1 MKNVKSALLIAAL
14 VALARA
20 QEHTISI
27 EENVPAL
34 CCGTFDQAK
43 PDYTDTGYI
52 KSAVCN
58 ENGEEGYAWQ
68 IRSDEPVDANL
79 LFRYSLDGNTP
90 TAAVATINGLSAVQF
105 DFEGTGVPSVWTDKA
120 VNVTLVPG
128 SNVLMVSGTGVLPL
142 IDHVS
147 ITVVGTRIEGE
158 RCGLRAPVLQE
169 LSEGTCI
176 DSSIVVQTA
185 RDNYTGTGYIDIVAG
200 QVFRYSVEAYAM
212 EKSPVLLRYTNDGL
226 PVSLQVFVNGYQYGL
241 VTLRQTRPASWEI
254 YNFELQLSR
263 GENEIKFMPNAGG
276 GPASLDY
283 FMVYGAEA
291 ARGRGCDMPAT
302 VYQEG
307 DPGTCKPG
315 PIETLVAGYSGPGYL
330 TSNGEMLTWQVRA
343 FSFVKAAATIR
354 YSNPDGF
361 TVTGSAFPVKGTGD
375 WSWETYEFEVSLIPG
390 GNMIRLPANDMG
402 AIDYLMIANAKTGGD
417 CDYEMKMLQE
427 ENPSLCTAGTVMTT
441 TANFTGPG
449 YTAYA
454 DASFTV
460 SLIVTA
466 PGTIELAIRY
476 IHPTAMRWNVEV
488 DGVTIPMTIL
498 PASPAD
504 QWSVALAEG
513 LPVTTGSKLFVL
525 SGEEANGGA
534 ATGGVDVDY
543 VMLYP
548 QTAEIRELD
557 CGNSAFIIQ
566 EDEKG
571 FCDAHGVV
579 DVDHEGYT
587 GTGFTNVHNQLNH
600 NITWNIVVYE
610 ASRAVLHFR
619 YAHGGGSSR
628 RANFYVASHGVE
640 EMHLDLDMLPT
651 GSWSTWEIQ
660 QGAQIELAAG
670 PNTLILS
677 SDTNDGLANI
687 DYVMLVTDAVL
698 VADDCE
704 APTII
709 IQEDE
714 AGFCGVDGETVHGS
728 VGTGAGYT
736 NLDNTINSG
745 IYYSVFAYA
754 ETTANVSFHYANG
767 DTSANPNR
775 EGELAVGDEVYS
787 FIMTP
792 TGSWTTWRMVTI
804 NNVRLPPGVNR
815 VTALSKSAAGLGHVD
830 YLMFQVDS
838 LVRADDCLNPS
849 LVIQE
854 EEEGY
859 CGSDGVIEV
868 EHNGHSGTGYT
879 NTHNNAG
886 HNITWN
892 ARAYAS
898 TNATLTIRYA
908 NGGDTDRH
916 GLIIVNGEIVSLATM
931 SPTGGWTTWGLDVVP
946 NVPLT
951 LGSNKVVMTSIMD
964 AGLAN
969 VDYLMIASP
978 VRVSRDNCAGPSIVV
993 QEEETGYCSSDG
1005 SIEIELDGTGFVAG
1019 SHGITWSVL
1028 AYSQTKANL
1037 TIRFRN
1043 AGQDRLANVN
1053 INYVFHSA
1061 IRTPPTTGWEF
1072 VVVSDVIFQAGPN
1085 QIELSP
1091 AVNAEGLANVD
1102 FLMVSPEAP
1111 VLADSCAEP
1120 TVVIQEEELGIC
1132 AYDGILETNLDTRY
1146 VNAHNTRGAAVTWSV
1161 RAYDTTWATITFR
1174 YASGSLVDR
1183 HATLSVNG
1191 IHHSNVT
1198 MSPTGD
1204 WSVWGLD
1211 TVRWVRLQPGPNAI
1225 TLTAL
1230 VEDEGLANIDYIMVT
1245 GSGLVEADSCTTPS
1259 VLVQE
1264 LEPGYCG
1271 SDGVIEWEHKGHT
1284 GAGFINGHNGLGHN
1298 ITWNLRAYSE
1308 TPSIAVIRYANG
1320 GSTDRAAFLYV
1331 GSPPTIHT
1339 VIMPPTG
1346 SWTTWKLDHIPN
1358 LILQPGNNPI
1368 VLTSRTGDGV
1378 GNIDYLMVTPLPIPN
1393 NGVLEVDSCTGPTLV
1408 IQEDADGFCFT
1419 DGVTEYE
1426 HGSHT
1431 AGGYINTHNG
1441 QGHNITWSVRAFANV
1456 NATVIVRYASGDTNN
1471 REGTFYVNGVEYPT
1485 ISMPGTGDWHV
1496 WAYDIVPGFM
1506 LYPGTNKI
1514 TLMSLTNTGLA
1525 NVDYLMVL
1533 GNGELLEADYC
1544 KVPTLVLQEDATGYC
1559 DQHGTVDNNHDGHT
1573 GTGFSNTDNEFGNN
1587 ITWSVRAYSRTT
1599 ANAIIRYANG
1609 GTQER
1614 HGHMYVNGEQYPLI
1628 TFPLTGAWTNWG
1640 LDRLGNI
1647 TLQPGPNE
1655 IVLSANQ
1662 NDGLA
1667 NIDYLMLEGDDI
1679 LEADSCT
1686 QPSLIVQELTEGYC
1700 KSDGVVSVEHDDH
1713 SGPGYVDTHNNKG
1726 HGITWNVR
1734 AYQVVTATVIVRF
1747 ANGATDNR
1755 DASLMVNGVETG
1767 TMLMPSTGSWF
1778 TWQLDVAQNVQL
1790 IPGANLLQLVATTD
1804 AGLGNVDYIMV
1815 IGDGLLEA
1823 DPCDSPTLVIQ
1834 ERVSGY
1840 CGSDGIIEEEHTDH
1854 GDGAYTNTHNYEGT
1868 NITWNVR
1875 TYVPSNVTI
1884 VVRYANGG
1892 DKDRHGMLSVNGEGV
1907 AVTTMPMTGD
1917 WKAWALDVIENVPLE
1932 AGANLLKLTAMID
1945 HGLANVDY
1953 LMVKSSELVVVDEC
1967 DMPSVILQEYETG
1980 YCHSDGI
1987 VEDEHDGHTGA
1998 GFTNTFNELNHN
2010 ITWNVRAYSEIMT
2023 NFSVRFANGGNN
2035 DRHAIF
2041 YVNGDAHPNI
2051 LMART
2056 YAWTNWSM
2064 DFIYDVK
2071 LYPGAN
2077 SIVLSSGQ
2085 EEGLANVD
2093 YLMITGSGPVVADSC
2108 LSPTIVIQE
2117 GEDEPGYCSAD
2128 GVIEWDH
2135 GEHSGGGYTN
2145 GENNAGLSIVY
2156 QVLSF
2161 NPTKATVAVRFANG
2175 GTEDRHAL
2183 LSVNGREYPNITM
2196 SPTGSW
2202 TTWALDIIEDVEL
2215 DAGSNTVVLTSMLSL
2230 GLGNVDYLMV
2240 TSDGLIAADS
2250 CDEPSVIIQENEVGY
2265 CGSDGVVELEHDGHT
2280 GTGFINTH
2288 NNEGNNVTWNV
2299 RSYSTMNTTISFRY
2313 ANGGTTDRHASL
2325 SINGKEHPPI
2335 TMPMTG
2341 SWTRWEVDM
2350 VENVELNPGANRVVL
2365 TSIMEHGLGNIDY
2378 MMIRGPGLMV
2388 AENCMQ
2394 PALAIQESEAGFR
2407 ASDGNTVYEGGV
2419 GYVDTHTTGGSNIS
2433 YSVRS
2438 FSNVNATFL
2447 VRFANGETTPLN
2459 GKFSVDGVEYPTLV
2473 MPGTGDWS
2481 TWDYASTEGI
2491 MMEPGTHTVVL
2502 TSLTNEGLANIDY
2515 LMVLGDG
2522 LVEADSSP
2530 HPSVVIQEDEIG
2542 YCEAHGTVDENH
2554 DGHTGTGFTNTHNEF
2569 GNNVTWSVRAY
2580 SKMQTDVIIRY
2591 ANGGSK
2597 DRHAYLVVN
2606 GVQSPLVT
2614 FATTGQWAAWDLDR
2628 IHNITLQPGPNS
2640 IILSAFQ
2647 TEGLANIDYLMLAN
2661 SDDIV
2666 EADSCDAPSVVVQE
2680 FETGYCGSD
2689 NGVVEWEN
2697 GDQSGT
2703 GYTNTHNAD
2712 GHSITWSVRS
2722 YEVTTATIAIRY
2734 ANGGAIERKAV
2745 LSVNG
2750 VPYDLLMMPTATWTT
2765 WELDVVS
2772 GVRLMPGNNSVV
2784 LTSVT
2789 EHGLA
2794 NIDYMMVSNSS
2805 LVFAD
2810 ECDAPALVI
2819 QEEAYGFCGTD
2830 GKLEWDHGHHSGTGY
2845 INSHEGRGSNI
2856 TWAVEAAAA
2865 GNVQVVVRYANGD
2878 TKDRLA
2884 VLQANGIPTL
2894 LSMPQTGSWTTWKL
2908 GFVEAVPLQK
2918 GVNAFMMTSVVD
2930 HGLGNIDYM
2939 MVVSSTLPVQPVAG
2953 DCDNLPDVSGPSPWV
2968 NPGPW
2973 PSPVA
2978 DGAPFDDELRG
2989 AADIENDADSFRDG
3003 RAITAGVS
3011 AWLVSMAA
3019 SPLAASRLPLLA
3031 GACMHD
3037 NELSFVMSPTQMDL
3051 GDEHGLYTGCVN
3063 GNMAVVLAVTVLH
3076 AIFAFVSMKTKSLQ
3090 NVLGGGE
3097 NVDGVLSVFGL
3108 VAVPA
3113 WSLLFFILLY
3123 QGFASCGSVLLFY
3136 PNNASECILGLISV
3150 LATLAF
3156 PAYVLWTVRNIVSS
3170 TGDAVFVNDTNNEED
3185 GAVGG
3190 LKIAFLG
3197 HGEWIPLHHVPVD
3210 RFGYLF
3216 MAYLPRA
3223 WFFLAVECVLAVTL
3237 AIIDAIKAHT
3247 WTGCGNKK
3255 IVMLCA
3261 MVIYLGVVIW
3271 KMPHKQTF
3279 ANALEILVTVLLCFS
3294 LLFMAIAYYSEDNV
3308 EHWCYSAANT
3318 IFTIATFVLLAKC
3331 ILLMASALGVILTKR
3346 RSRLSDRVDA
3356 SRNSYKLGDNYYNR
3370 ELSTSLLNLD
3380 DGSSDADAGEE
3391 LEVKSS
3397 ADDTPT
3403 SENKDSKG
3411 SKESK
3416 EGAKDDKPA
3425 EDKPAEEVAARKPM
3439 KRTVV

>member
-158 RCGLRAPVLQE
+158 RC
-169 LSEGTCI
+169 
-176 DSSIVVQTA
+176 
-185 RDNYTGTGYIDIVAG
+185 
-200 QVFRYSVEAYAM
+200 
-212 EKSPVLLRYTNDGL
+212 
-226 PVSLQVFVNGYQYGL
+226 
-241 VTLRQTRPASWEI
+241 
-254 YNFELQLSR
+254 
-263 GENEIKFMPNAGG
+263 
-276 GPASLDY
+276 
-283 FMVYGAEA
+283 
-291 ARGRGCDMPAT
+291 
-302 VYQEG
+302 
-307 DPGTCKPG
+307 
-315 PIETLVAGYSGPGYL
+315 
-330 TSNGEMLTWQVRA
+330 
-343 FSFVKAAATIR
+343 
-354 YSNPDGF
+354 
-361 TVTGSAFPVKGTGD
+361 
-375 WSWETYEFEVSLIPG
+375 
-390 GNMIRLPANDMG
+390 ANDMG

-587 GTGFTNVHNQLNH
+587 GTGFTN
-600 NITWNIVVYE
+600 
-610 ASRAVLHFR
+610 
-619 YAHGGGSSR
+619 
-628 RANFYVASHGVE
+628 
-640 EMHLDLDMLPT
+640 
-651 GSWSTWEIQ
+651 
-660 QGAQIELAAG
+660 
-670 PNTLILS
+670 
-677 SDTNDGLANI
+677 
-687 DYVMLVTDAVL
+687 
-698 VADDCE
+698 
-704 APTII
+704 
-709 IQEDE
+709 DE

-728 VGTGAGYT
+728 VGTGAG
-736 NLDNTINSG
+736 
-745 IYYSVFAYA
+745 
-754 ETTANVSFHYANG
+754 
-767 DTSANPNR
+767 
-775 EGELAVGDEVYS
+775 
-787 FIMTP
+787 
-792 TGSWTTWRMVTI
+792 
-804 NNVRLPPGVNR
+804 LPPGVNR

-892 ARAYAS
+892 AR
-898 TNATLTIRYA
+898 
-908 NGGDTDRH
+908 
-916 GLIIVNGEIVSLATM
+916 
-931 SPTGGWTTWGLDVVP
+931 
-946 NVPLT
+946 
-951 LGSNKVVMTSIMD
+951 
-964 AGLAN
+964 LAN

-1019 SHGITWSVL
+1019 SHGITW
-1028 AYSQTKANL
+1028 T
-1037 TIRFRN
+1037 
-1043 AGQDRLANVN
+1043 
-1053 INYVFHSA
+1053 
-1061 IRTPPTTGWEF
+1061 
-1072 VVVSDVIFQAGPN
+1072 
-1085 QIELSP
+1085 
-1091 AVNAEGLANVD
+1091 
-1102 FLMVSPEAP
+1102 
-1111 VLADSCAEP
+1111 
-1120 TVVIQEEELGIC
+1120 
-1132 AYDGILETNLDTRY
+1132 
-1146 VNAHNTRGAAVTWSV
+1146 
-1161 RAYDTTWATITFR
+1161 
-1174 YASGSLVDR
+1174 
-1183 HATLSVNG
+1183 
-1191 IHHSNVT
+1191 
-1198 MSPTGD
+1198 
-1204 WSVWGLD
+1204 
-1211 TVRWVRLQPGPNAI
+1211 
-1225 TLTAL
+1225 L
-1230 VEDEGLANIDYIMVT
+1230 VEDE
-1245 GSGLVEADSCTTPS
+1245 
-1259 VLVQE
+1259 
-1264 LEPGYCG
+1264 
-1271 SDGVIEWEHKGHT
+1271 
-1284 GAGFINGHNGLGHN
+1284 
-1298 ITWNLRAYSE
+1298 
-1308 TPSIAVIRYANG
+1308 
-1320 GSTDRAAFLYV
+1320 
-1331 GSPPTIHT
+1331 
-1339 VIMPPTG
+1339 
-1346 SWTTWKLDHIPN
+1346 
-1358 LILQPGNNPI
+1358 
-1368 VLTSRTGDGV
+1368 GDGV

-2135 GEHSGGGYTN
+2135 GEHSG
-2145 GENNAGLSIVY
+2145 
-2156 QVLSF
+2156 
-2161 NPTKATVAVRFANG
+2161 
-2175 GTEDRHAL
+2175 
-2183 LSVNGREYPNITM
+2183 
-2196 SPTGSW
+2196 
-2202 TTWALDIIEDVEL
+2202 
-2215 DAGSNTVVLTSMLSL
+2215 
-2230 GLGNVDYLMV
+2230 
-2240 TSDGLIAADS
+2240 
-2250 CDEPSVIIQENEVGY
+2250 
-2265 CGSDGVVELEHDGHT
+2265 
-2280 GTGFINTH
+2280 
-2288 NNEGNNVTWNV
+2288 
-2299 RSYSTMNTTISFRY
+2299 
-2313 ANGGTTDRHASL
+2313 
-2325 SINGKEHPPI
+2325 
-2335 TMPMTG
+2335 
-2341 SWTRWEVDM
+2341 
-2350 VENVELNPGANRVVL
+2350 
-2365 TSIMEHGLGNIDY
+2365 
-2378 MMIRGPGLMV
+2378 
-2388 AENCMQ
+2388 
-2394 PALAIQESEAGFR
+2394 
-2407 ASDGNTVYEGGV
+2407 
-2419 GYVDTHTTGGSNIS
+2419 
-2433 YSVRS
+2433 
-2438 FSNVNATFL
+2438 
-2447 VRFANGETTPLN
+2447 
-2459 GKFSVDGVEYPTLV
+2459 
-2473 MPGTGDWS
+2473 
-2481 TWDYASTEGI
+2481 
-2491 MMEPGTHTVVL
+2491 
-2502 TSLTNEGLANIDY
+2502 
-2515 LMVLGDG
+2515 
-2522 LVEADSSP
+2522 
-2530 HPSVVIQEDEIG
+2530 
-2542 YCEAHGTVDENH
+2542 
-2554 DGHTGTGFTNTHNEF
+2554 
-2569 GNNVTWSVRAY
+2569 
-2580 SKMQTDVIIRY
+2580 
-2591 ANGGSK
+2591 
-2597 DRHAYLVVN
+2597 
-2606 GVQSPLVT
+2606 
-2614 FATTGQWAAWDLDR
+2614 
-2628 IHNITLQPGPNS
+2628 
-2640 IILSAFQ
+2640 
-2647 TEGLANIDYLMLAN
+2647 
-2661 SDDIV
+2661 
-2666 EADSCDAPSVVVQE
+2666 
-2680 FETGYCGSD
+2680 
-2689 NGVVEWEN
+2689 
-2697 GDQSGT
+2697 
-2703 GYTNTHNAD
+2703 
-2712 GHSITWSVRS
+2712 
-2722 YEVTTATIAIRY
+2722 
-2734 ANGGAIERKAV
+2734 
-2745 LSVNG
+2745 
-2750 VPYDLLMMPTATWTT
+2750 
-2765 WELDVVS
+2765 
-2772 GVRLMPGNNSVV
+2772 
-2784 LTSVT
+2784 
-2789 EHGLA
+2789 
-2794 NIDYMMVSNSS
+2794 
-2805 LVFAD
+2805 
-2810 ECDAPALVI
+2810 
-2819 QEEAYGFCGTD
+2819 
-2830 GKLEWDHGHHSGTGY
+2830 
-2845 INSHEGRGSNI
+2845 
-2856 TWAVEAAAA
+2856 
-2865 GNVQVVVRYANGD
+2865 
-2878 TKDRLA
+2878 
-2884 VLQANGIPTL
+2884 
-2894 LSMPQTGSWTTWKL
+2894 
-2908 GFVEAVPLQK
+2908 
-2918 GVNAFMMTSVVD
+2918 
-2930 HGLGNIDYM
+2930 
-2939 MVVSSTLPVQPVAG
+2939 
-2953 DCDNLPDVSGPSPWV
+2953 
-2968 NPGPW
+2968 
-2973 PSPVA
+2973 
-2978 DGAPFDDELRG
+2978 
-2989 AADIENDADSFRDG
+2989 
-3003 RAITAGVS
+3003 
-3011 AWLVSMAA
+3011 
-3019 SPLAASRLPLLA
+3019 
-3031 GACMHD
+3031 
-3037 NELSFVMSPTQMDL
+3037 
-3051 GDEHGLYTGCVN
+3051 
-3063 GNMAVVLAVTVLH
+3063 
-3076 AIFAFVSMKTKSLQ
+3076 
-3090 NVLGGGE
+3090 
-3097 NVDGVLSVFGL
+3097 
-3108 VAVPA
+3108 
-3113 WSLLFFILLY
+3113 
-3123 QGFASCGSVLLFY
+3123 
-3136 PNNASECILGLISV
+3136 
-3150 LATLAF
+3150 
-3156 PAYVLWTVRNIVSS
+3156 
-3170 TGDAVFVNDTNNEED
+3170 ED

-3391 LEVKSS
+3391 LE
-3397 ADDTPT
+3397 
-3403 SENKDSKG
+3403 
-3411 SKESK
+3411 
-3416 EGAKDDKPA
+3416 
-3425 EDKPAEEVAARKPM
+3425 
-3439 KRTVV
+3439 